1 MIYIYIGDKGK
12 RESMFEEEIEQT
24 ERRRSTRIIALEER
38 KQVERDRKLALARK
52 NNSTNQENR
61 NKGKE
66 KVHANLDYSNDVE
79 EHGPGKKGRKSNEL
93 EHVTSST
100 KEEQHPGSG
109 GSSRKNESS
118 QNSIPEKHVLESI
131 LDALQR
137 KDREE
142 LFAMPVI
149 SPNVVEEGHDG
160 ITKQPMDFGTMRAK
174 LHEGMYTNLEQFKH
188 DIYSICF
195 SAMNGN
201 PGTSRYHKVAEAI
214 YSHARRLLEG
224 LSADP
229 QEFGLTLSLNKRC
242 PNRNPQ
248 DGQPRTSRHARLPPK
263 PAGRKKATHSMVH
276 ETQRRD
282 MYWPPSN
289 DTLVSDFV
297 NANKFNIQLIADA
310 SNYRASLLRFVED
323 LGPVAKRVA
332 AQKLQSLNLIDN
344 VPGTEI
350 LHPTASPHSPTK
362 LDTPNNTEGLP
373 LALSLA
379 NNTPKIL
386 HASADHENRNDN
398 NTIAVGVNIND
409 GADNSWSARAAAIL
423 GNIFINNDKGKSLYG
438 YENSNAVG
446 TMGNWGPSKGKMVST
461 HENMF
466 SFQEGTIHNRNG
478 NNTGHS
484 NTSAGSSRTVFTRVW
499 PTQVIPPKP
508 LESIT
513 GNNSRPVLSFMQQ
526 PRAEDYYSM
535 PNTSNLLE
543 LSLMP
548 QQLMPTYSM
557 PLINESVLSLASHHR
572 PEDYISI
579 KPTINLTGQSHV
591 PEHSMYSGINSH
603 SGLSLMPHL
612 ELGGSSNPRNS
623 VSGKSVFSSQDAML
637 SNWDQPDTLF
647 GLGTPYEH
655 GDFDALMSGS
665 SSTQYFNNTP
675 YPIEASYEQV
685 LQHAPSSYT
694 PPPTFFDSPMHL
706 IREPNQQS
714 LFHQPEPEISLD
726 HGMPLGSALN
736 YNEEGA
742 ALVDQPQEVTRK
754 LLPD

>member
-1 MIYIYIGDKGK
+1 
-12 RESMFEEEIEQT
+12 MFEEEIEQT

-38 KQVERDRKLALARK
+38 KQVERERKLALARK

-66 KVHANLDYSNDVE
+66 KVHANLDDSNEVE
-79 EHGPGKKGRKSNEL
+79 EHGPGKKGRKNNEL
-93 EHVTSST
+93 QQ
-100 KEEQHPGSG
+100 EEQHHGSG
-109 GSSRKNESS
+109 GGSRKNESS
-118 QNSIPEKHVLESI
+118 QNSIPEKHILESI

-149 SPNVVEEGHDG
+149 NPDVVEEGHDG
-160 ITKQPMDFGTMRAK
+160 IMKQPMDFGTMRAK

-195 SAMNGN
+195 NSMNGN
-201 PGTSRYHKVAEAI
+201 PATSRHYKVAEAI

-224 LSADP
+224 LSADHE
-229 QEFGLTLSLNKRC
+229 EFGFTLSLNKRC
-242 PNRNPQ
+242 PNRNSQ

-263 PAGRKKATHSMVH
+263 P
-276 ETQRRD
+276 
-282 MYWPPSN
+282 
-289 DTLVSDFV
+289 
-297 NANKFNIQLIADA
+297 ADA

-344 VPGTEI
+344 VPGTDI
-350 LHPTASPHSPTK
+350 PHPTTSPHSPTK
-362 LDTPNNTEGLP
+362 LDTPNNTEGPP

-386 HASADHENRNDN
+386 DNSADHENINDKN
-398 NTIAVGVNIND
+398 AIAAGVNIND

-423 GNIFINNDKGKSLYG
+423 GNIFIKNDKGKSLCG
-438 YENSNAVG
+438 FENSNAVG
-446 TMGNWGPSKGKMVST
+446 TMDNWGLSKGKMVST
-461 HENMF
+461 DENMF
-466 SFQEGTIHNRNG
+466 SFQGPFQEGTIHNRNG

-513 GNNSRPVLSFMQQ
+513 GNNSHSGLSFIQQ

-535 PNTSNLLE
+535 PNTNNLLE

-548 QQLMPTYSM
+548 QQLMPENSM
-557 PLINESVLSLASHHR
+557 PLINDSVLSLASHPR

-579 KPTINLTGQSHV
+579 KPTINLIGQSHV
-591 PEHSMYSGINSH
+591 PEHSMFPGINSH
-603 SGLSLMPHL
+603 SGLSLMPKL
-612 ELGGSSNPRNS
+612 ELGESSNPRNS
-623 VSGKSVFSSQDAML
+623 VFGQSVFSTQDTML

-655 GDFDALMSGS
+655 GNYEALMSGS

-694 PPPTFFDSPMHL
+694 PPPTFLDVPMQL
-706 IREPNQQS
+706 IHEPNQHS
-714 LFHQPEPEISLD
+714 LFHQQEPEISLD

-742 ALVDQPQEVTRK
+742 AALKDHPQEVTRK